1 MSKRTIL
8 EMLEMRQK
16 QGDEAEARKRGS
28 KGTRQNKATRAE
40 TKSADYQVQTKEG
53 TEKDKRMA
61 QQT

>member
-1 MSKRTIL
+1 
-8 EMLEMRQK
+8 MRQK

-53 TEKDKRMA
+53 TEKDKKMT